1 LPEHNRHLRD
11 QEDNNMMK
19 MTLTSPAVDESLRR
33 LRPRKTGLVVTAL
46 VAVALL
52 AAACSSGSPSASVAH
67 TGSTTTTAPSSS
79 GKGSNTGLTIAYSQC
94 MRSHGVP
101 DFPDPNSQGAIT
113 GSGSS
118 ASGINPQSPQ
128 FQAAQKSC
136 AKLAPSGGTP
146 AQQAQNLAQAV
157 KYAACMRSHGVAN
170 FPDPNSSNGGI
181 GFESTGIDR
190 NSPQYLAASKTCQ
203 PLLPGGAGKGGGS

>member
-1 LPEHNRHLRD
+1 MHALPWRTN
-11 QEDNNMMK
+11 
-19 MTLTSPAVDESLRR
+19 
-33 LRPRKTGLVVTAL
+33 
-46 VAVALL
+46 
-52 AAACSSGSPSASVAH
+52 
-67 TGSTTTTAPSSS
+67 
-79 GKGSNTGLTIAYSQC
+79 
-94 MRSHGVP
+94 
-101 DFPDPNSQGAIT
+101 FPDPNSQGAIT

-157 KYAACMRSHGVAN
+157 KYAACMRSHGVSN
-170 FPDPNSSNGGI
+170 FPDPTSSNGGI

-203 PLLPGGAGKGGGS
+203 PLLPAGQERVAGRESRTRIDDRRVTEPLAHPVRGAASTPSPVNLAGVWSSWRQLAWRLRSRTLSGAPRRRRRA